1 MIFQHNQ
8 FASLTTI
15 GKTEPYLKPDLKL
28 YFFLVDAKKQMNSPE
43 RQSEGKTKRVRERKN
58 HAGRGDEIK
67 RLI

>member
-1 MIFQHNQ
+1 M
-8 FASLTTI
+8 
-15 GKTEPYLKPDLKL
+15 KPDLKL